1 MSELD
6 DLEAVASGAPSPSP
20 QEPKP
25 APTLDGILSQAEAAG
40 HPKSALEALRSHAD
54 LIRRISGIAKIDL
67 DAEIQA
73 VWDHLPNFRR
83 SRAERERE
91 AASQSASPAEREA
104 RLRHAKQLVTQAQN
118 LASPTAEDRFRARAL
133 VTELSIRLAA
143 RLRGIEVSLPNVEP
157 SSLRTFEKTFQDHTR
172 GVEASGMSRQ
182 DAQHAARLAFLQA
195 LVEADATPDDPAGLR
210 AAIVRY
216 RKNTTRDY
224 GVEPGH
230 LHDQPLSETPQAIE
244 VPAQVESEA
253 LDTDRAIAVSRLS
266 RSLSLAA
273 AAELNP
279 RHYAIYRVLSENTHL
294 FDWRLGPDGK
304 LVFVKR
310 DGAGR
315 GENIAVQVMQ
325 EVGGY
330 AGRGAAYRAVHDTL
344 DRLGEALHKYGR
356 DVTTEDIPV
365 EKRTRATDRLTAS
378 RKQVM
383 EAART
388 PRTPAE
394 AVPVSRKQEA
404 AEIE

>member
-6 DLEAVASGAPSPSP
+6 DLEAVASGVPSPSP
-20 QEPKP
+20 QEPQP

-40 HPKSALEALRSHAD
+40 HPKSALESLRSHAD

-91 AASQSASPAEREA
+91 AASRSASQAEREA
-104 RLRHAKQLVTQAQN
+104 RLRHAERLESQAQD
-118 LASPTAEDRFRARAL
+118 LASPTAEDWLKARAL

-143 RLRGIEVSLPNVEP
+143 RLRGIEVSLPDVEP

-172 GVEASGMSRQ
+172 GVEASGVSRQ

-244 VPAQVESEA
+244 VPAQGESEA

-279 RHYAIYRVLSENTHL
+279 RHYAIYLVLSENTHL
-294 FDWRLGPDGK
+294 FDWRLEPDGK

-330 AGRGAAYRAVHDTL
+330 SGRGAAYRAVHDTL
-344 DRLGEALHKYGR
+344 DRLGGAFHKYGR
-356 DVTTEDIPV
+356 DVTIEDILV

-378 RKQVM
+378 REQVM

-388 PRTPAE
+388 PRTPTKAIT
-394 AVPVSRKQEA
+394 VSPKRET

>member
-6 DLEAVASGAPSPSP
+6 DLEAVASGAPSPSS
-20 QEPKP
+20 QKPKP
-25 APTLDGILSQAEAAG
+25 APTLGGILSQAEAAG
-40 HPKSALEALRSHAD
+40 HSKSALESLRSHAD
-54 LIRRISGIAKIDL
+54 LARRISGIAKIDL

-83 SRAERERE
+83 ARAERERQ

-104 RLRHAKQLVTQAQN
+104 HRRHAERLESQAWD
-118 LASPTAEDRFRARAL
+118 LASPSAEDRLKARAL

-143 RLRGIEVSLPNVEP
+143 RLRGIEVSLPDVEP
-157 SSLRTFEKTFQDHTR
+157 SSLRTFERTFQDHTR
-172 GVEASGMSRQ
+172 GVEASGVSRQ

-210 AAIVRY
+210 AAIVQY

-230 LHDQPLSETPQAIE
+230 LYDQPLPETPQALE
-244 VPAQVESEA
+244 VPAPIESED
-253 LDTDRAIAVSRLS
+253 LNTDRAIAVSRLS

-279 RHYAIYRVLSENTHL
+279 RHYAIYRVLAENTHL
-294 FDWRLGPDGK
+294 FDWRLEPDGK

-344 DRLGEALHKYGR
+344 DRLGGALHKYGR
-356 DVTTEDIPV
+356 DVTIEDIPV
-365 EKRTRATDRLTAS
+365 EKRTHATGRLTAS
-378 RKQVM
+378 REQVM

-388 PRTPAE
+388 QRTPAE
-394 AVPVSRKQEA
+394 AGPVPPKREA
-404 AEIE
+404 ADIE